1 MPRGHSLV
9 PRGRR
14 YGSRYVASVL
24 EVGGGGKSALVEYN
38 DFNDEHVPD
47 QLLRECASTCQ
58 PTAPSVHVSA
68 RARVSTC
75 HLYLPPRVTL
85 AATWQVGAD
94 QPAPPHPAP
103 HSA

>member
-1 MPRGHSLV
+1 M

-24 EVGGGGKSALVEYN
+24 EVGGGGKSARVEYN

-47 QLLRECASTCQ
+47 QLLRECASTC
-58 PTAPSVHVSA
+58 
-68 RARVSTC
+68 

-94 QPAPPHPAP
+94 QSAPPHPAP